1 MSERI
6 DLKHVEVDNVSL
18 DEAVNQIFEAS
29 EKLEGKYVVTP
40 NADHVLRL
48 EKSKSFR
55 EVTSMLTGYFL
66 TVSQ

>member
-40 NADHVLRL
+40 NADHVSLRK
-48 EKSKSFR
+48 E
-55 EVTSMLTGYFL
+55 
-66 TVSQ
+66 